1 MTEGQKMNTN
11 YFNLLQLKGLRG
23 QKVLDGLCC
32 DELDCKAK
40 ELMSNGYTVDKALE
54 SQIFAPWALI
64 FNSNIAASFDCGNP
78 YSSKLI
84 RGMGIFTSRENIS

>member
-1 MTEGQKMNTN
+1 
-11 YFNLLQLKGLRG
+11 
-23 QKVLDGLCC
+23 
-32 DELDCKAK
+32 
-40 ELMSNGYTVDKALE
+40 MSNGYTIDKALE
-54 SQIFAPWALI
+54 SQIFPPWALV

>member
-32 DELDCKAK
+32 AELGHKAK
-40 ELMSNGYTVDKALE
+40 ELMSNGYTRTRE
-54 SQIFAPWALI
+54 SDF
-64 FNSNIAASFDCGNP
+64 FFSMGFSF
-78 YSSKLI
+78 
-84 RGMGIFTSRENIS
+84 